1 MHGVTGK
8 AELRQSQ
15 AKDFMTASENT
26 DSAPDDVT
34 IAIMALGWILADER
48 RADRLLSLTG
58 LTPDQLREGAG
69 NPHVLS
75 EVLRFLES
83 HEPDL
88 VAAADHLNI
97 RPEKLVSVRRSIAV

>member
-1 MHGVTGK
+1 
-8 AELRQSQ
+8 
-15 AKDFMTASENT
+15 MTDTAH
-26 DSAPDDVT
+26 DDPET

-58 LTPDQLREGAG
+58 LTPDQLRAGAG
-69 NPHVLS
+69 NPEILA

-88 VAAADHLNI
+88 IAAAEHLNI
-97 RPEKLVSVRRSIAV
+97 APERLISVRRSLS

>member
-1 MHGVTGK
+1 
-8 AELRQSQ
+8 
-15 AKDFMTASENT
+15 MTATDNESNT
-26 DSAPDDVT
+26 PDDLT
-34 IAIMALGWILADER
+34 IAIMALGWVLADER

-97 RPEKLVSVRRSIAV
+97 GAETLVAVRRSISV

>member
-1 MHGVTGK
+1 MTDTIDNDPVT
-8 AELRQSQ
+8 
-15 AKDFMTASENT
+15 T
-26 DSAPDDVT
+26 
-34 IAIMALGWILADER
+34 AIMALGWILADER

-69 NPHVLS
+69 NPHILS

-88 VAAADHLNI
+88 IAAAEHLNI
-97 RPEKLVSVRRSIAV
+97 SPEYLVSVRRSM

>member
-1 MHGVTGK
+1 
-8 AELRQSQ
+8 
-15 AKDFMTASENT
+15 MTDTAH
-26 DSAPDDVT
+26 DDPET

-58 LTPDQLREGAG
+58 LTPDQLRAGAG
-69 NPHVLS
+69 NPQILA

-88 VAAADHLNI
+88 IAAAEHLNI
-97 RPEKLVSVRRSIAV
+97 APERLISVRRSLS

>member
-1 MHGVTGK
+1 
-8 AELRQSQ
+8 
-15 AKDFMTASENT
+15 MTDTAH
-26 DSAPDDVT
+26 DDPET

-58 LTPDQLREGAG
+58 LTPGQLRACAG
-69 NPHVLS
+69 NPQILA

-88 VAAADHLNI
+88 IAAAEHLNI
-97 RPEKLVSVRRSIAV
+97 APERLISVRRSLS